1 MVSLMAKE
9 TTNKRVGPRTPGNAI
24 AARRRYLGL
33 SQTDVAD
40 RTNGIINERLL
51 TRLENN
57 HKSASSLSL
66 TKYNALVSVLQWTPN
81 EFMEATGVAPVHDE
95 LPNARAYRP
104 NVQIPLVGTVGA
116 GLASIG
122 GSMQNAETLPIDLEA
137 SGLQHVN
144 PRDLV
149 WMLVN
154 GDSMVSEHASR
165 SVPQGSL
172 VLVEVGALPR
182 HGDMVVAWLPARDTA
197 VIKQFAEGSD
207 SVLRS
212 YNLAGPVFRLGEE
225 PLEIRGVVRLVQY
238 KPGG

>member
-1 MVSLMAKE
+1 M
-9 TTNKRVGPRTPGNAI
+9 PH
-24 AARRRYLGL
+24 
-33 SQTDVAD
+33 AD
-40 RTNGIINERLL
+40 
-51 TRLENN
+51 
-57 HKSASSLSL
+57 
-66 TKYNALVSVLQWTPN
+66 
-81 EFMEATGVAPVHDE
+81 
-95 LPNARAYRP
+95 
-104 NVQIPLVGTVGA
+104 
-116 GLASIG
+116 
-122 GSMQNAETLPIDLEA
+122 TLPVDLEA
-137 SGLQHVN
+137 SGLRHVN
-144 PRDLV
+144 PQDLV

-154 GDSMVSEHASR
+154 GDSMVSERASR

-197 VIKQFAEGSD
+197 VIKQFQEGSD